1 MLFDNDTFNNS
12 NNSLTDYNAFISNT
26 VKFWVYLVFLI
37 PSIICS
43 LFVLYYLLSN
53 RTLRH
58 AHHNHAIIIFL
69 FIGLIYEVTIYPWM
83 LYFYHHDG
91 QWTRSDFFCTLWTFI
106 DWGLYYTQ
114 TILFAWAIMERHI
127 LIFHRKWI
135 STKKKRLLAHYLP
148 LIMLVLYCL
157 IYYVVVIFF
166 PPCKNNFDDYYMICV
181 ELCLFFESSALYTY
195 DTFVHQILP
204 NLAIVVFSLA
214 LLLRVRWQKRRIGQ
228 SLQWR
233 KHWKMTVQLLFV
245 SMIYLIFA
253 LPVALM
259 NLLHLCGLS
268 QDATANFMEYLLLLN
283 YSLILLCPFACA
295 SALPQPINKIKKILL
310 LRRQVRTVAPITWP
324 VRNTIANH

>member
-1 MLFDNDTFNNS
+1 
-12 NNSLTDYNAFISNT
+12 
-26 VKFWVYLVFLI
+26 
-37 PSIICS
+37 
-43 LFVLYYLLSN
+43 
-53 RTLRH
+53 
-58 AHHNHAIIIFL
+58 
-69 FIGLIYEVTIYPWM
+69 
-83 LYFYHHDG
+83 
-91 QWTRSDFFCTLWTFI
+91 
-106 DWGLYYTQ
+106 
-114 TILFAWAIMERHI
+114 MERHI

-268 QDATANFMEYLLLLN
+268 QNASANFMEYLLLLN

-310 LRRQVRTVAPITWP
+310 LRRQVRTIVPITWP